1 MRTLFLTALAL
12 TMLTACQPKQ
22 TNREALIESCTTS
35 GEAPG
40 ACNCIVD
47 AMAAKLSP
55 DLFSRSAHAIAREKR
70 DIVGYI
76 RDLPADHQKQYAA
89 ALDDM
94 FACSLAVPTEAE
106 PTESGAAT
114 PQ

>member
-1 MRTLFLTALAL
+1 MRTLFLTALAAVA
-12 TMLTACQPKQ
+12 LTACQPKQ
-22 TNREALIESCTTS
+22 TNREALIENCTS
-35 GEAPG
+35 KGERPTT
-40 ACNCIVD
+40 CVCVVD

-76 RDLPADHQKQYAA
+76 RDLPEDHQIQYAA

-94 FACSLAVPTEAE
+94 FACQLATPPEAE
-106 PTESGAAT
+106 DVEGAQPAE
-114 PQ
+114 